1 MPSWVHLFILMG
13 LLPWLIA
20 SLVMRKSMHV
30 VVPMCRAHASHW
42 RMRKLY
48 VWLGL
53 LFWFALFVAL
63 IMFARKLPDQAIMPI
78 VAVSL
83 VAAFFWLIG
92 GLILMNGAIK
102 PAEIRERGM
111 ELVNVNK
118 AFAREW
124 NDMDD

>member
-1 MPSWVHLFILMG
+1 
-13 LLPWLIA
+13 
-20 SLVMRKSMHV
+20 
-30 VVPMCRAHASHW
+30 
-42 RMRKLY
+42 
-48 VWLGL
+48 
-53 LFWFALFVAL
+53 
-63 IMFARKLPDQAIMPI
+63 MFARKLPDQAIMPI